1 MGIVVVPK
9 NPKKKGSHKKL
20 KPYKPKKPEEKQP
33 KKPKRPKKKQPKVE
47 KLPYYGRSMSKKPS
61 RRSI

>member
-1 MGIVVVPK
+1 MGIKVVPK
-9 NPKKKGSHKKL
+9 KPKKKDPYKKL
-20 KPYKPKKPEEKQP
+20 KPYKPKK
-33 KKPKRPKKKQPKVE
+33 PKKKQPKVE